1 MATVF
6 SRITSKAQTTVPR
19 AVREALGAGPGD
31 ALAYR
36 VEGGKVMLTKAPS
49 LDLAYLRS
57 VESSL
62 AEEWLSDEDSEAFD
76 DL

>member
-1 MATVF
+1 MTTVF
-6 SRITSKAQTTVPR
+6 SRITSKAQTTLPR

-36 VEGGKVMLTKAPS
+36 VDGGKVFLTKAPA

-57 VESSL
+57 VEASL
-62 AEEWLSDEDSEAFD
+62 AEEWGSDADSEAFD

>member
-1 MATVF
+1 MSTVF
-6 SRITSKAQTTVPR
+6 SRITSKAQTTVPK

-36 VEGGKVMLTKAPS
+36 VEGGKVLLTKAPA
-49 LDLAYLRS
+49 LDLAYLKS

-62 AEEWLSDEDSEAFD
+62 ADEWASDQDSEAFD

>member
-1 MATVF
+1 MPTVF

-36 VEGGKVMLTKAPS
+36 VDDGKVLLTKAPA

-62 AEEWLSDEDSEAFD
+62 AEEWASNDDSEAFD

>member
-36 VEGGKVMLTKAPS
+36 VEGLTKAPA
-49 LDLAYLRS
+49 LDLAYLKS

>member
-1 MATVF
+1 MATAF
-6 SRITSKAQTTVPR
+6 SRITSKAQTTIPR
-19 AVREALGAGPGD
+19 VVREALGAGPGD

-36 VEGGKVMLTKAPS
+36 VEGGRVLLTKAPA
-49 LDLAYLRS
+49 LDIAYLKS

-62 AEEWLSDEDSEAFD
+62 AEEWLSAEDAEAFD

>member
-36 VEGGKVMLTKAPS
+36 VEGKKVLLTKAPA
-49 LDLAYLRS
+49 LDLAYLKS

>member
-36 VEGGKVMLTKAPS
+36 VDGKRVLLTKAPA
-49 LDLAYLRS
+49 LDLAYLKS
-57 VESSL
+57 IESSL
-62 AEEWLSDEDSEAFD
+62 AEEWLSEGDSEAFD